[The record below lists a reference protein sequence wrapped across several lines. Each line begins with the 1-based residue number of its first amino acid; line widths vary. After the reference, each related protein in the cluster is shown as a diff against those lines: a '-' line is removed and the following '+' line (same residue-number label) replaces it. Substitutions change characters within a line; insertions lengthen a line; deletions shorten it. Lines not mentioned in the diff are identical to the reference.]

1 MKLRLGFVWVAC
13 VATAMAAWGQ
23 TPVSSSPSI
32 SVPPIIQFS
41 NVATDLSGYP
51 LSGTVSITFSLYS
64 NSQGGA
70 ALWSETQNVQLD
82 TAGHYSV
89 YLGLTQT
96 NGLPANLFTGL
107 EARWLGVKIAGQ
119 AEQPRIYL
127 VSVPYAMKAGDAATV
142 GGLPPSAFVLATPS
156 GSATNTTST
165 DAPSSGS
172 TQSSAPPPNGAI
184 TGAGT
189 VDYIPLWDTT
199 SDIIS
204 SVLYQSG
211 TGTTAK
217 IGINT
222 KTPASALDIQG
233 GATVRGTLS
242 LPSAGAATSSAGKN
256 SQAQTLAASAFNS
269 STSKPVNQLF
279 QWQAEPAGND
289 TASPSGTLN
298 LLFGSGTTKA
308 AETGLHIA
316 SNGQI
321 NFAEGQTFPG
331 TGTLTGVTTASG
343 SGLTGGGTSGTLNL
357 GLTTSCA
364 ANQVLQWNGSTW
376 TCTTIS
382 GGGGTITGVTAGA
395 GLSGGGTSGSVT
407 LTNTGVLSVA
417 AGTGV
422 SVTAGQSPT
431 ISVNAAQVP
440 LLSSAN
446 TFTNS
451 QTVSGNLT
459 ATGVI
464 SGSSFQ
470 IGSNLFDYGS
480 YSNLNAFLGFAGNT
494 TTSGSTNTGSGWGSL
509 ANNTSGDANTAGGVE
524 SLLYNTVGTQ
534 NVASGFEALLS
545 NTSGNYNTAAGT
557 FSLYYN
563 NGGNFNTA
571 LGYFA
576 GSDYSSPNL
585 TNSTA
590 IGANADVTQS
600 NSLVLGSINGVKGAT
615 ASVNVGIGTTAPISV
630 LEADVNAPRALG
642 PTFTLTNTGGNP
654 GAAASIDLNSYTPS
668 KTGTYNPAAR
678 IEALDDNYSD
688 DLLFLSNKPG
698 ATNQGLI
705 ENMRITSSGL
715 VGIGTSSPDSLLSV
729 NGSADKPGGGSWATF
744 SDARL
749 KNVDGDFTAGLDQ
762 VLKLRTIRYRY
773 KEQNAMGIHDRDEHI
788 GFVAQEVKKVIPEA
802 VSQNQQGYLLVNND
816 PIILAMLNAIK
827 QQQKEIAEQKQLI
840 RHQIRVVSAQQHEIS
855 RLNRQVG
862 ALKVSLHDQ
871 PPSGH
876 ALIASKMQP

>member
-316 SNGQI
+316 SNSHKMQNWSRRLMETSTAPLNSEARTPTAPSSESRLVVRSPRFTVSALRPVVVMAGSRLQAWCRPLTETSMEPLMAVESPMA
-321 NFAEGQTFPG
+321 AEP
-331 TGTLTGVTTASG
+331 
-343 SGLTGGGTSGTLNL
+343 
-357 GLTTSCA
+357 
-364 ANQVLQWNGSTW
+364 
-376 TCTTIS
+376 
-382 GGGGTITGVTAGA
+382 
-395 GLSGGGTSGSVT
+395 
-407 LTNTGVLSVA
+407 
-417 AGTGV
+417 
-422 SVTAGQSPT
+422 
-431 ISVNAAQVP
+431 
-440 LLSSAN
+440 SSA
-446 TFTNS
+446 
-451 QTVSGNLT
+451 
-459 ATGVI
+459 
-464 SGSSFQ
+464 
-470 IGSNLFDYGS
+470 
-480 YSNLNAFLGFAGNT
+480 
-494 TTSGSTNTGSGWGSL
+494 
-509 ANNTSGDANTAGGVE
+509 
-524 SLLYNTVGTQ
+524 
-534 NVASGFEALLS
+534 
-545 NTSGNYNTAAGT
+545 
-557 FSLYYN
+557 
-563 NGGNFNTA
+563 
-571 LGYFA
+571 
-576 GSDYSSPNL
+576 SP
-585 TNSTA
+585 
-590 IGANADVTQS
+590 
-600 NSLVLGSINGVKGAT
+600 
-615 ASVNVGIGTTAPISV
+615 
-630 LEADVNAPRALG
+630 
-642 PTFTLTNTGGNP
+642 
-654 GAAASIDLNSYTPS
+654 
-668 KTGTYNPAAR
+668 
-678 IEALDDNYSD
+678 
-688 DLLFLSNKPG
+688 
-698 ATNQGLI
+698 
-705 ENMRITSSGL
+705 
-715 VGIGTSSPDSLLSV
+715 
-729 NGSADKPGGGSWATF
+729 
-744 SDARL
+744 
-749 KNVDGDFTAGLDQ
+749 
-762 VLKLRTIRYRY
+762 
-773 KEQNAMGIHDRDEHI
+773 
-788 GFVAQEVKKVIPEA
+788 
-802 VSQNQQGYLLVNND
+802 
-816 PIILAMLNAIK
+816 
-827 QQQKEIAEQKQLI
+827 
-840 RHQIRVVSAQQHEIS
+840 
-855 RLNRQVG
+855 
-862 ALKVSLHDQ
+862 
-871 PPSGH
+871 
-876 ALIASKMQP
+876 